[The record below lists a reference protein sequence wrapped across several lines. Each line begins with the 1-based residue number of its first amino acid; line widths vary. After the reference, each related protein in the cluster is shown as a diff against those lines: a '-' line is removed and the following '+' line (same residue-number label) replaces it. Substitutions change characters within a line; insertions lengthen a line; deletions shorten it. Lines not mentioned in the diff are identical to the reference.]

1 MPNDEFD
8 DLFEH
13 ELLIDIEEPQLRL
26 EEGER
31 REVTVLFADVKGF
44 TKLSQ
49 KLDPEEV
56 HRRMNEIMK
65 IFTRCITMYG
75 GYVDKYI
82 GDCIMGLF
90 GAKKA
95 SEQDTQRAILAGLMM
110 TSQLKLYNKLIRQKG
125 LSHGIEFNIR
135 VGINTGLV
143 HVGKMGQERVGDYTV
158 IGSPANLASRME
170 SNAPVGRIMLPVDT
184 MKTVEHLFDFE
195 RVGFVDVKGYDE
207 PIECYLV
214 KSPRHHKV
222 ERWLKRK
229 SIFIGRE
236 DEMRVLR
243 DGFESLGKRQVASII
258 GISGDAG
265 LGKSRLVHEFAATIR
280 DEALILQA
288 ICSGLRPTPFNL
300 FTSLLENYCRI
311 HVNEAEQSRKD
322 KLHKALTD
330 DLSDDEPLLGF
341 LLGIRSDD
349 VRLQQSKKDRIEHVQ
364 QAILALLKSIAEQS
378 DKPVVLV
385 LDDIHWIDES
395 SQAVL
400 DYLQSRFFS
409 TPDAAR
415 WLVIL
420 MHRPDFELSIKT
432 DTIELK
438 PLSSPEIT
446 RLIRQHTSDLDLPHG
461 AIAKIEALSAGNP
474 FYLEEWCNY
483 IHNLPTSDLKDF
495 PVPANLHSLILS
507 RLDQLDGEVKLLLQ
521 KAAVIGQEFFLEILH
536 EIEHRLDNPAPL
548 DTTIEDLERQSMIL
562 KMLGFDYSAYFFKH
576 ITTREV
582 AYQTLLISNRK
593 LLHKLTAEAIESI
606 FPDELDRFLY
616 ALADHY
622 VRAEQTDK
630 ALVYLKQ
637 SAKLATD
644 SYANRQAIRLWKKY
658 IELLPE
664 KEIGEKQTAKLTIA
678 EIQWLI
684 GDWDTAEDGI
694 KSILQGKPGN
704 PAINFEAHR
713 QLGICHFYRGRM
725 DEAKEEFEKAL
736 KIATTTNDPHHLA
749 TAHGN
754 LGIWHQHHKEMSI
767 ALEHHRSALSYA
779 KNIEDFD
786 RAAKTYS
793 NIGMIHL
800 IQQEYM
806 EAEDNF
812 QAGLKIAM
820 RYRFQKIQSIL
831 IGNLGYLR
839 YLEDKPEKAI
849 RYYEQKWLLAEK
861 MDDKLE
867 MIKVLGNIGNIRRD
881 RGEHRE
887 ALDFYRRILA
897 IKLTLGNKTSIAATH
912 YNIAKE
918 LAALKQL
925 DQAIDEIDKAIEL
938 VENLPEKREK
948 YTAFKNSLKQG

>member
-56 HRRMNEIMK
+56 HRRMDEIMK

-110 TSQLKLYNKLIRQKG
+110 TSQLKLYNKLIRQKE

-158 IGSPANLASRME
+158 IGSSANLASRME
-170 SNAPVGRIMLPVDT
+170 SNAPVGRIMLPVDS

-243 DGFESLGKRQVASII
+243 DGFESLGKRQSASMI

-265 LGKSRLVHEFAATIR
+265 LGKSRLVHEFANTVR
-280 DEALILQA
+280 DDALILQA
-288 ICSGLRPTPFNL
+288 ICSGLRPKPFNL
-300 FTSLLENYCRI
+300 FTSLLENLFLI
-311 HVNEAEQSRKD
+311 HVNESEQCRKD
-322 KLHKALTD
+322 KLHEALTD
-330 DLSDDEPLLGF
+330 DLSDDEPLLGY
-341 LLGIRSDD
+341 LLGIRSND
-349 VRLQQSKKDRIEHVQ
+349 VRLQQSKKDRLEHIRQ
-364 QAILALLKSIAEQS
+364 SILALLKSIA
-378 DKPVVLV
+378 KPAVLV
-385 LDDIHWIDES
+385 LDDVHWIDES

-400 DYLQSRFFS
+400 DYLQERFFS
-409 TPDAAR
+409 QPDASR
-415 WLVIL
+415 WQVIL
-420 MHRPDFELSIKT
+420 MHRPDFELSINAEEI
-432 DTIELK
+432 DLK

-446 RLIRQHTSDLDLPHG
+446 RLIRQHTSDLDLSHG

-483 IHNLPTSDLKDF
+483 IHNLPKSDLKDF

-507 RLDQLDGEVKLLLQ
+507 RLDQLDDEVKLLLQ
-521 KAAVIGQEFFLEILH
+521 KAAVIGHEFFLDILH
-536 EIEHRLDNPAPL
+536 EIERRLENPAPL
-548 DTTIEDLERQSMIL
+548 DTTIDDLEQQSMIL
-562 KMLGFDYSAYFFKH
+562 RMLGFDYSAYFFKH

-622 VRAEQTDK
+622 VRAEQTEK
-630 ALVYLKQ
+630 ALLYLKQ
-637 SAKLATD
+637 SAQHATD
-644 SYANRQAIRLWKKY
+644 SYANRQAIRLWQKY

-664 KEIGEKQTAKLTIA
+664 NETDERQSAQLKIT

-684 GDWDTAEDGI
+684 GDWDDSESGVKLLIASRP
-694 KSILQGKPGN
+694 KSQ
-704 PAINFEAHR
+704 AIRFETHR

-725 DEAKEEFEKAL
+725 DEARTAFDKAL

-749 TAHGN
+749 AATRQSRHLAPASQGYANRAGAPPIRAWLRSTNQRLRPRGKN
-754 LGIWHQHHKEMSI
+754 LQQHRHDSPCPAGIHAGRGQFPGRFEDRHEIPLPEDSVHSDRQPR
-767 ALEHHRSALSYA
+767 LLALSRRSTGKGDPLLRTEMA
-779 KNIEDFD
+779 ACRENGRQARDDQGAGQHRQHSARPWRTLRGPRLLPPHPRHQGNPGQQDLHRRHSFQHRQRTR
-786 RAAKTYS
+786 RA
-793 NIGMIHL
+793 
-800 IQQEYM
+800 
-806 EAEDNF
+806 EAT
-812 QAGLKIAM
+812 
-820 RYRFQKIQSIL
+820 RP
-831 IGNLGYLR
+831 GN
-839 YLEDKPEKAI
+839 
-849 RYYEQKWLLAEK
+849 
-861 MDDKLE
+861 
-867 MIKVLGNIGNIRRD
+867 RRN
-881 RGEHRE
+881 R
-887 ALDFYRRILA
+887 
-897 IKLTLGNKTSIAATH
+897 
-912 YNIAKE
+912 
-918 LAALKQL
+918 
-925 DQAIDEIDKAIEL
+925 
-938 VENLPEKREK
+938 
-948 YTAFKNSLKQG
+948 